1 MAQQQAEKETRTIP
15 LPAVDSVRVS
25 TIMDNSIDVL
35 MAGSEVAHRW
45 KRGPNPFEREQ
56 PIAQHG
62 FSVMIEVSQGPRA
75 AKVLFDTGVSKTGIL
90 YNLDALELP
99 ANDIQ
104 AIILSHG
111 HTDHA
116 MGLLGL
122 LDRLGSRDLPLVLHP
137 EAYLE
142 RRLTLPDGSHV
153 YMIPPRRS
161 DLRRE
166 HIELIEEVG
175 PSLLV
180 DGMLLVSGE
189 VARQTSFES
198 GYPGHEARRNGAWQ
212 PDPLIMDDQCAILNV
227 RDKGLVVVTGC
238 GHAGI
243 INIIRHAQAL
253 TGVERIHAVIGGFHL
268 TGALFAQRIPATVA
282 ALRDLAPAHIV
293 PGHCTGFPAIHAI
306 ANALPEAFIPGSV
319 GTTYWL

>member
-1 MAQQQAEKETRTIP
+1 MAQTIR
-15 LPAVDSVRVS
+15 LPEVDNVRVS
-25 TIMDNSIDVL
+25 TVMDNTIDVL
-35 MAGSEVAHRW
+35 MAGNEVARRW

-62 FSVMIEVSQGPRA
+62 FSVMIEVTQGQKTG
-75 AKVLFDTGVSKTGIL
+75 KVLFDTGVSKTGIL
-90 YNLDALELP
+90 YNLDALEFS

-104 AIILSHG
+104 AIVLSHG

-122 LDRLGSRDLPLVLHP
+122 LDRLGKRNLPLVLHP
-137 EAYLE
+137 DAYLE

-161 DLRRE
+161 DLRQHNVE
-166 HIELIEEVG
+166 VIEEVG
-175 PSLLV
+175 PSMLV
-180 DGMLLVSGE
+180 DDMLLVSGE
-189 VARQTSFES
+189 VGRHTDFES
-198 GYPGHEARRNGAWQ
+198 GYPGHEARRGEGWT
-212 PDPLIMDDQCAILNV
+212 PDPLIVDDQCAILNV

-268 TGALFAQRIPATVA
+268 TGAYFAQRIPATVA
-282 ALRDLAPAHIV
+282 ALKELAPAHIV

-306 ANALPEAFIPGSV
+306 ANALPDAFIAASV
-319 GTTYWL
+319 GTTFWL